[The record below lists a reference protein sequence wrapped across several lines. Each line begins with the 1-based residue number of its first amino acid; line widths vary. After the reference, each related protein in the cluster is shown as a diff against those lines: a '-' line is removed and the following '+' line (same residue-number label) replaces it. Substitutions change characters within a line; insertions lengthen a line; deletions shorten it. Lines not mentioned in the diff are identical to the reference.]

1 MIRKFILTI
10 LFIIISTNIVNAK
23 IDVVYPTSKELT
35 VTSSSVYFS
44 GNTDYGS
51 EFYINN
57 QKVNLWNNNFFVHVV
72 PLNFGENKI
81 KLTSVKNGKK
91 EDLIYTINRN
101 KYVKRQPS
109 VPLFEPKNQVD
120 VIYTKVIKPNATVR
134 EKPTKFSNR
143 VVDLPLNVILYLEGK
158 KGEYYKIEEIG
169 PTEYWIHESN
179 IKEPVKISNKIK
191 AKFLNQKFYSDDKY
205 EYCKIYLSHP
215 VLFQTKQNEN
225 TIELTLFGVETK
237 DKEGNV
243 LPNYKYKFEFNDSV
257 IAYDCYY
264 EDNNFIFRKAKLPM
278 DFDVNYP
285 LKDIKIFVDAGHGGC
300 EKGAVGPT
308 RVNEKDINLSIANYL
323 VQYLKS
329 AGADVITSRTDDC
342 KVGLYDRVDIAK
354 QNDALISISIHNNSL
369 ALGGNPYLNSGTE
382 VHYYNENA
390 KSLAEIINKN
400 LALDLNLKDNGIHK
414 SSFVMTRQTLPVSLL
429 VEVAYMINPEE
440 YILLQNSQFQK
451 NVAKSIKKSIEKY
464 IIMIKK

>member
-1 MIRKFILTI
+1 MFRKFILI
-10 LFIIISTNIVNAK
+10 IFLIIISTNIVYAK

-35 VTSSSVYFS
+35 VESSSIYFS
-44 GNTDYGS
+44 GNTDYGAK
-51 EFYINN
+51 FYINN
-57 QKVNLWNNNFFVHVV
+57 QAVKLWNNNFFVHVV
-72 PLNFGENKI
+72 PLSFGKNKI
-81 KLTSVKNGKK
+81 KLTAVKNGKK
-91 EDLIYTINRN
+91 EELIYIIDRN
-101 KYVKRQPS
+101 KYVKKEQSAPQ
-109 VPLFEPKNQVD
+109 FQQKNQSD
-120 VIYTKVIKPNATVR
+120 VIYTKVIKANATVR

-158 KGEYYKIEEIG
+158 KGEYYKIEETG
-169 PTEYWIHESN
+169 PTQYWIHESN
-179 IKEPVKISNKIK
+179 VKEPVKISNKIK

-215 VLFQTKQNEN
+215 VLFQTKQIEN

-237 DKEGNV
+237 DNEGNV

-264 EDNNFIFRKAKLPM
+264 EDNNFIFRKAKFPVV
-278 DFDVNYP
+278 VNEDYP
-285 LKDIKIFVDAGHGGC
+285 LKNIKIFVDAGHGGN

-329 AGADVITSRTDDC
+329 AGADVITSRTDDS
-342 KVGLYDRVDIAK
+342 KVGLYERVDISK
-354 QNDALISISIHNNSL
+354 KNDALISISIHNNSMPI
-369 ALGGNPYLNSGTE
+369 GGNPYIGNGTE

-390 KSLAEIINKN
+390 KLLAEIINKN
-400 LALDLNLKDNGIHK
+400 LAIDLNLKDNGIHK
-414 SSFVMTRQTLPVSLL
+414 SSFVMTRQTLPLSVL

-451 NVAKSIKKSIEKY
+451 NIAKSIKKSIEKY
-464 IIMIKK
+464 IIMIKN